1 MTFFLFASIAAA
13 LLVACDLVTGKITL
27 GHLSGWPY
35 TRRDDARSYDRG
47 GVESADRRRIGSL
60 GYSSFSCRAPLKS

>member
-35 TRRDDARSYDRG
+35 TRRDDARSYWIVVAWRVLI
-47 GVESADRRRIGSL
+47 GVVLVVLAIHRS
-60 GYSSFSCRAPLKS
+60 RAELH